1 MTAKESGGGWFLL
14 YTSHVIGEREE
25 LDSQHGHIIDPGR
38 DSHLS
43 VDHSHNKQGL

>member
-1 MTAKESGGGWFLL
+1 MIAKERGAGLVF
-14 YTSHVIGEREE
+14 TIHSHVIGEREE
-25 LDSQHGHIIDPGR
+25 LDSQHGHIIDPGW